1 MKSDSTVALAL
12 AKKMASAT
20 PTLNWVGAE
29 LAMVMD
35 VLQMQDIVA
44 HHLPGKLNTEADWL
58 SRPDMQGPA
67 PGMLKDIN
75 IRQLNEAWMLETS
88 LPSPG
93 TQPSL
98 WGRSPTVSAVFECS
112 ITCDGP
118 TKGARRRASRSV
130 VAGVVFV
137 VFHGW

>member
-1 MKSDSTVALAL
+1 
-12 AKKMASAT
+12 
-20 PTLNWVGAE
+20 
-29 LAMVMD
+29 MVMD

-44 HHLPGKLNTEADWL
+44 H

-98 WGRSPTVSAVFECS
+98 WGRSPTVSAVF
-112 ITCDGP
+112 D
-118 TKGARRRASRSV
+118 
-130 VAGVVFV
+130 
-137 VFHGW
+137 HL